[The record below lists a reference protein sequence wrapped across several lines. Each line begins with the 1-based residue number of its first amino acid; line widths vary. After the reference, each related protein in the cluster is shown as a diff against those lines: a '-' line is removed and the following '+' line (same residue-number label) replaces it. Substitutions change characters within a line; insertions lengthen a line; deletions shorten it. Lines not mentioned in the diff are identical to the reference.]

1 MPEELEDDEGEWVSF
16 ADAASEAILNCARAY
31 ACQTLREAVEN
42 GAIPVK
48 RMVGDANE

>member
-1 MPEELEDDEGEWVSF
+1 MPEEFEDDDVEWVSF

-31 ACQTLREAVEN
+31 ACHMLKEAVEN

-48 RMVGDANE
+48 RMVGGADE